1 MKYFSLLLLTLMLSL
16 TSTTLTANENN
27 DLLIDADNQ
36 DLDYNNNTL
45 RFMGNVIVRQGKI
58 TIEAD
63 ELFVITNNGN
73 SDKLI
78 ATGNL
83 AIFSQLQENGETLQ
97 AKAKEITYLVEAQQ
111 LNLKGS
117 ASFQQGGSVVN
128 SETIEFDLANKR
140 VKADGGNKQNGRV
153 STRLKAKQKPQ

>member
-1 MKYFSLLLLTLMLSL
+1 MLSL